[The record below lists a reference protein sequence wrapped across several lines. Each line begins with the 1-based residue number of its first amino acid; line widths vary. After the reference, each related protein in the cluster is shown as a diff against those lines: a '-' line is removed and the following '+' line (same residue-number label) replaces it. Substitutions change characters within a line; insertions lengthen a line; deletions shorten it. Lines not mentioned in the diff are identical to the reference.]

1 MQKNH
6 MRWVGFISNHFV
18 KWYKAME
25 NGETTD
31 IKSIKICEVNGVY
44 FNSQTPPTSCDFFA
58 FFYNGIFVLIEV
70 HIQSNMLIFPCPIIE
85 NFIWIEP
92 LLRGHL
98 YYKATLSLSFLIQI
112 WLYFPFMFKTN
123 MFHITL
129 ALRRFKLSLIAKHC
143 PEMRDEW
150 ETSLSFKKHL

>member
-44 FNSQTPPTSCDFFA
+44 FNSL
-58 FFYNGIFVLIEV
+58 GEV
-70 HIQSNMLIFPCPIIE
+70 IKP
-85 NFIWIEP
+85 
-92 LLRGHL
+92 
-98 YYKATLSLSFLIQI
+98 
-112 WLYFPFMFKTN
+112 
-123 MFHITL
+123 
-129 ALRRFKLSLIAKHC
+129 
-143 PEMRDEW
+143 
-150 ETSLSFKKHL
+150 